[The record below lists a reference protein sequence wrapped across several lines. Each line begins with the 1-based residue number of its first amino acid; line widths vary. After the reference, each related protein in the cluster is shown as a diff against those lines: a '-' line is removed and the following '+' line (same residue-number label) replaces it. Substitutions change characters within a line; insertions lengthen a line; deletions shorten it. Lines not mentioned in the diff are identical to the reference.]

1 MGINVGE
8 TLMGLVTTSG
18 IYQYLTNPLALI
30 MVAIACVLLYLAIVK
45 QFEPLLLLPIA
56 FGMLLTNLLGS
67 DIFHEELFAGGH
79 ANWALFGGA
88 VLIDGKDFVDSV
100 GYMVNAAGQI
110 LTSNNVVLGH
120 FVNAVTIDDPT
131 KLVPFADILAQFA
144 ANGNAASIIL
154 EDAFLKN
161 GAVYT
166 ATGAMLAT
174 AGKTISAGLLDYL
187 YLGVKL
193 GIYPCLIFMGVG
205 AGTDFGPLISNPK
218 TLLLGA
224 AAMAAQYGLAGA
236 AARWWLGDV
245 RAAGALRVS
254 AFGMPWMALSA
265 VLRGFFIARRRV
277 EPNVLSQLVEQS
289 VRIGII
295 WYALEWGSAQDV
307 SARCTAVLAATAVS
321 EAVSA
326 CILLLFYRGE
336 AVRAFGAEKARR
348 PADPAR
354 RLWEILWPVE
364 GGRCLASA
372 LHTAENMLVPACLT
386 VCLLDAGGRSAA
398 VAQYGSLKGMALPLL
413 TFPFGLLGSLSV
425 LLMPEITQAHI
436 RGERARLD
444 CLLDRMLR
452 LTGCFSA
459 LAGALFWVWGEPLAL
474 LLYHSQEAGFY
485 LRVLGPAMPLM
496 YLESMVDGAMK
507 GMGEQKA
514 VFRYSLWDAVL
525 RIAGVLLLLPRWGMK
540 GFLWVILLSSAY
552 TCQMNTARLLHVSG
566 LQPRLWRWM
575 GAPALAALVS
585 AGAGEGLRALLAGW
599 LGGGSTPTRL
609 AALCAGG
616 FGMAAVCLAVQW
628 PLGLGEEVRA
638 ILRTEKSRRERQ
650 KSPENRNCSG
660 HRGEN

>member
-224 AAMAAQYGLAGA
+224 AAQLLPGADLAAGLDGCRARAASYARSPPACRLGPTPRGAGPGAYGLRPVAGEQPA
-236 AARWWLGDV
+236 EPALG
-245 RAAGALRVS
+245 
-254 AFGMPWMALSA
+254 
-265 VLRGFFIARRRV
+265 
-277 EPNVLSQLVEQS
+277 
-289 VRIGII
+289 
-295 WYALEWGSAQDV
+295 
-307 SARCTAVLAATAVS
+307 
-321 EAVSA
+321 
-326 CILLLFYRGE
+326 
-336 AVRAFGAEKARR
+336 
-348 PADPAR
+348 
-354 RLWEILWPVE
+354 
-364 GGRCLASA
+364 ASA
-372 LHTAENMLVPACLT
+372 PW
-386 VCLLDAGGRSAA
+386 A
-398 VAQYGSLKGMALPLL
+398 VAPRRGD
-413 TFPFGLLGSLSV
+413 GLCG
-425 LLMPEITQAHI
+425 QC
-436 RGERARLD
+436 G
-444 CLLDRMLR
+444 
-452 LTGCFSA
+452 
-459 LAGALFWVWGEPLAL
+459 
-474 LLYHSQEAGFY
+474 
-485 LRVLGPAMPLM
+485 GPA
-496 YLESMVDGAMK
+496 
-507 GMGEQKA
+507 
-514 VFRYSLWDAVL
+514 
-525 RIAGVLLLLPRWGMK
+525 
-540 GFLWVILLSSAY
+540 
-552 TCQMNTARLLHVSG
+552 
-566 LQPRLWRWM
+566 
-575 GAPALAALVS
+575 
-585 AGAGEGLRALLAGW
+585 LRALLHAAGW
-599 LGGGSTPTRL
+599 PPHGGVHPRAAPLQPRGGERRPARGSHDR
-609 AALCAGG
+609 
-616 FGMAAVCLAVQW
+616 
-628 PLGLGEEVRA
+628 
-638 ILRTEKSRRERQ
+638 
-650 KSPENRNCSG
+650 
-660 HRGEN
+660 

>member
-1 MGINVGE
+1 MRQSYLKNAALMTGADVLLRLAG
-8 TLMGLVTTSG
+8 MGLR
-18 IYQYLTNPLALI
+18 I
-30 MVAIACVLLYLAIVK
+30 YLANALGG
-45 QFEPLLLLPIA
+45 E
-56 FGMLLTNLLGS
+56 GMGLYQLVL
-67 DIFHEELFAGGH
+67 AVY
-79 ANWALFGGA
+79 ALF
-88 VLIDGKDFVDSV
+88 
-100 GYMVNAAGQI
+100 
-110 LTSNNVVLGH
+110 
-120 FVNAVTIDDPT
+120 VT
-131 KLVPFADILAQFA
+131 
-144 ANGNAASIIL
+144 
-154 EDAFLKN
+154 
-161 GAVYT
+161 
-166 ATGAMLAT
+166 LAT
-174 AGKTISAGLLDYL
+174 AGVSVAATRLMAEELSRGRAEARGMLVRLLAAGL
-187 YLGVKL
+187 G
-193 GIYPCLIFMGVG
+193 
-205 AGTDFGPLISNPK
+205 
-218 TLLLGA
+218 LGA
-224 AAMAAQYGLAGA
+224 FAMVAQFGLAGLA
-236 AARWWLGDV
+236 AAWWLGDA
-245 RAAGALRVS
+245 RAAGALRAA
-254 AFGMPWMALSA
+254 AFGMPWMAVSA

-277 EPNVLSQLVEQS
+277 EPNVLSQLVEQT
-289 VRIGII
+289 VRIGVV
-295 WYALEWGSAQDV
+295 YVVLEQGILRGWDHG
-307 SARCTAVLAATAVS
+307 RKCTAVLAATALS

-326 CILLLFYRGE
+326 CMMLLFYHRE
-336 AVRAFGAEKARR
+336 ARRCFAEEKARR
-348 PADPAR
+348 PRDPAR
-354 RLWEILWPVE
+354 RLWDILWPVE

-566 LQPRLWRWM
+566 LKPRLWRWL

-585 AGAGEGLRALLAGW
+585 AGAGEGLRTLLAGW
-599 LGGGSTPTRL
+599 LGSGSMPTRL

>member
-1 MGINVGE
+1 MQQSYLKNAALMTGADVLLRLAG
-8 TLMGLVTTSG
+8 MGLR
-18 IYQYLTNPLALI
+18 I
-30 MVAIACVLLYLAIVK
+30 YLANALGG
-45 QFEPLLLLPIA
+45 E
-56 FGMLLTNLLGS
+56 GMGLYQLVL
-67 DIFHEELFAGGH
+67 AVY
-79 ANWALFGGA
+79 ALF
-88 VLIDGKDFVDSV
+88 
-100 GYMVNAAGQI
+100 
-110 LTSNNVVLGH
+110 
-120 FVNAVTIDDPT
+120 VT
-131 KLVPFADILAQFA
+131 
-144 ANGNAASIIL
+144 
-154 EDAFLKN
+154 
-161 GAVYT
+161 
-166 ATGAMLAT
+166 LAT
-174 AGKTISAGLLDYL
+174 AGVSVAATRLMAEELSRGRAEARGMLVRLLAAGL
-187 YLGVKL
+187 G
-193 GIYPCLIFMGVG
+193 
-205 AGTDFGPLISNPK
+205 
-218 TLLLGA
+218 LGA
-224 AAMAAQYGLAGA
+224 FAMVAQFGLAGLA
-236 AARWWLGDV
+236 AAWWLGDA
-245 RAAGALRVS
+245 RAAGALRAA
-254 AFGMPWMALSA
+254 AFGMPWMAVSA

-277 EPNVLSQLVEQS
+277 EPNVLSQLAEQT
-289 VRIGII
+289 VRIGVV
-295 WYALEWGSAQDV
+295 YVVLEQGILRGWDNG
-307 SARCTAVLAATAVS
+307 RKCTAVLAATALS

-326 CILLLFYRGE
+326 CMMLLFYHRE
-336 AVRAFGAEKARR
+336 ARRCFAGEKARR
-348 PADPAR
+348 PRDPAR
-354 RLWEILWPVE
+354 RLWDILWPVE

-566 LQPRLWRWM
+566 LKPRLWRWL

-599 LGGGSTPTRL
+599 LGSGSMPTRL